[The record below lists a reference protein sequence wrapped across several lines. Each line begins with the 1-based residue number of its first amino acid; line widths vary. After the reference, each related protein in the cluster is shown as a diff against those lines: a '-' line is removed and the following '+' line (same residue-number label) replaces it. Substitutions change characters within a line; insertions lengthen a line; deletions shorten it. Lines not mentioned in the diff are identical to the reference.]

1 MLNLA
6 SIPAAFAAVPYGDRL
21 VKLPSWIALVAVA
34 ALLASCHRPVDQAKA
49 PAAPSAAT
57 ERVGPVRW
65 NAATG
70 GFELNGKPLKTAKLW
85 TFDGSTDGFTAV
97 GSKILPAP
105 GQGVALTVADP
116 TIRSPKGL
124 DVPGA
129 QYALVLVRLTR
140 TAPAT
145 GWDGA
150 LYYSTPAHG
159 EAIGFLGKPL
169 SGANPAVGETT
180 TLVYDM
186 SRQAMGAPDWTQST
200 VDQIRFDIE
209 DRPGGGFVIH
219 QIAIA
224 EAPDP
229 TALAPAAAPKPA
241 PKPEPGAPT
250 PAAKP

>member
-6 SIPAAFAAVPYGDRL
+6 SIPAALAAVPYGDGL

-34 ALLASCHRPVDQAKA
+34 ALLASCHRPVDQAKPPA
-49 PAAPSAAT
+49 PNAAGAT
-57 ERVGPVRW
+57 ERAGPVRW
-65 NAATG
+65 NPATG

-97 GSKILPAP
+97 GSKILPSP
-105 GQGVALTVADP
+105 GQGIAVTIADP

-124 DVPGA
+124 DVPGS

-140 TAPAT
+140 TAPAA

-186 SRQAMGAPDWTQST
+186 SRQATGAPDWTNSI

-209 DRPGGGFVIH
+209 DKAGGGFVIH
-219 QIAIA
+219 QVAIA

-229 TALAPAAAPKPA
+229 VALAPAAG